1 VYAVAFFIATCFAL
15 ALCPRTVKLM
25 LGKSGEAPEFDSF
38 SWFSMMFGAG
48 IGIGMLTYATAEP
61 IYHFGSYPETIQ
73 GLSVWAFYAIV
84 GMALALFS
92 YARGLPLTIRSVLTP
107 LFGETLEGPLGHVID
122 IVSVVATI
130 PGVAVTIG
138 CGVSQFASSVFN
150 IIGAHWLMTPEGTP
164 TVVAML
170 AALVIVMICS
180 VLSGVGKGIKWL
192 SNLNMGLS
200 FFYPRVL
207 FGLRLDHVCV
217 QVAVFRHVGLPYRA
231 AVDVDPYL
239 QPFWYQR
246 G

>member
-73 GLSVWAFYAIV
+73 GLSVWACYAIV

-130 PGVAVTIG
+130 LGVAVTIG

-180 VLSGVGKGIKWL
+180 VLSVLSGVGKGI
-192 SNLNMGLS
+192 
-200 FFYPRVL
+200 
-207 FGLRLDHVCV
+207 
-217 QVAVFRHVGLPYRA
+217 
-231 AVDVDPYL
+231 
-239 QPFWYQR
+239 
-246 G
+246 